1 MMEKTAKI
9 KLFLLFSAVAVAVVI
24 LARVYMSATSPSS
37 VKVTVHKIELMTG
50 ASDTNPQVVFSNA
63 TGQEIDLTKNIGAFI
78 GQAQIPAG
86 TYKRI
91 RMTVANGI
99 KLSIANAVDNPCGGA
114 TIFTDRVFPI
124 ADGTNLNS
132 QVQINFAT
140 HDDGGGTWRGSQI
153 THLLLGHVTV
163 SENQTTQVKF
173 RFNTAD
179 TLFCSSGAVE
189 MRAPWSVWA
198 GTGNPL

>member
-24 LARVYMSATSPSS
+24 LAKVYMSATSPSS
-37 VKVTVHKIELMTG
+37 VKLTVYKIELMTG
-50 ASDTNPQVVFSNA
+50 ASDTNPQVFFSND
-63 TGQEIDLTKNIGAFI
+63 TGLEIDLAKGIDAVI

-91 RMTVANGI
+91 RMTVTNGI
-99 KLSIANAVDNPCGGA
+99 KLSIAKAGDNPCGGA
-114 TIFTDRVFPI
+114 AFTDRVIPI
-124 ADGTNLNS
+124 AGDGTDPNS
-132 QVQINFAT
+132 QVQINFAAY
-140 HDDGGGTWRGSQI
+140 DDKGGTWRGSQI
-153 THLLLGHVTV
+153 THLMLGHVTV
-163 SENQTTQVKF
+163 NENQGTQVKL

-189 MRAPWSVWA
+189 MRAPWSVSVLPGA
-198 GTGNPL
+198 L